1 MTPKTTLRWEVHHL
15 LMDHEHHWTISVY
28 KLRDS
33 PGRTEFPITDRL
45 CSPSSAVSSFGTD
58 AGTPGNF
65 KDLRKGERLNKGEG
79 AGVLTATKHDQNR
92 RIAHQS
98 RHRT

>member
-1 MTPKTTLRWEVHHL
+1 MGKYE
-15 LMDHEHHWTISVY
+15 
-28 KLRDS
+28 LRDS
-33 PGRTEFPITDRL
+33 PGRTEFPITDKL
-45 CSPSSAVSSFGTD
+45 CSPSSAVSSFGID

-65 KDLRKGERLNKGEG
+65 KDLRKGERLDQEED
-79 AGVLTATKHDQNR
+79 AEVLTTTKHDQSR